1 MSEIKIIIDGIEC
14 KAQSGETILDIATA
28 NGIYIPTLCYDESV
42 AKYGACGLCL
52 VEGEGLPKLM
62 RACST
67 IPADGWV
74 LHTDS
79 DRVLRARKVALEL
92 LMSDHDGDCK
102 GPCSLNCPAGTDC
115 MAYVKE
121 IAKGNYH
128 EAVKIIKE
136 KFPFPA
142 SIGHVCPHPCED
154 ACRRQYVE
162 ESISIAYLK
171 RFAGLK
177 DLEQDTFKPEVAPA
191 TGKKVAIIG
200 GGPAGMTAAFFL
212 RTFGHE
218 VTVYDAMPDM
228 GGMLRYGIPEY
239 RLPKKIVDREVREIA
254 DLGVVL
260 KNNVKIG
267 KDISFEEIRKSADA
281 VILAIGAWTSMKVGC
296 AGEEAEGVL
305 GGIDFLRCN
314 ILGMPN
320 GMGKNVAIVGGGNTA
335 MDACRSAV
343 RLGAENVYVIYR
355 RTRNEMP
362 ADDEEIEEA
371 MEEGVQ
377 FKFLTNPA
385 EIISENGHVKQ
396 VKLQVMEL
404 GEPDASGRRSPVPVE
419 GKFEILDVDTII
431 AAIGQKVDPSG
442 FEVELNRKGI
452 IAADESTFRTNLEDV
467 FAVGDATNKGAGI
480 AIAAIGEANKAAAVV
495 DSCLKGEEVPYR
507 KPYYSERDLETVKAE
522 LASREKQ
529 PRVKVPKRPAEERK
543 HDFKDIVIE
552 LSEEEVMKEASR
564 CLECGC
570 HDFHECTLIDC
581 ANCGRLHALC
591 EGVSTT
597 QAMKALEIDPS
608 RLAGELHPGFVETK
622 LETIERNQSKCVL
635 CNLCVRTCDEVA
647 KKGILGLVGRGF
659 TTVIKPEFNTP
670 EMIAVCKDCHKCVD
684 ICPTGSLRLL
694 RPVDGRKHMQI
705 L

>member
-14 KAQSGETILDIATA
+14 VAQSGETVLEIAKR
-28 NGIYIPTLCYDESV
+28 NGIYIPTLCHDESV

-67 IPADGWV
+67 VPADGWV

-102 GPCSLNCPAGTDC
+102 GPCSLKCPAGTDC

-154 ACRRQYVE
+154 DCRRQYVE
-162 ESISIAYLK
+162 ASISIAYLK

-177 DLEQDTFKPEVAPA
+177 DLEKDTWKPEVAKE

-200 GGPAGMTAAFFL
+200 GGPAGMTAAYFL
-212 RTFGHE
+212 RVAGHA
-218 VTVYDAMPDM
+218 VTVYDAMPQM

-239 RLPKKIVDREVREIA
+239 RLPKKVVDREVKEIE

-267 KDISFEEIRKSADA
+267 RDISFDEIRKEADA
-281 VILAIGAWTSMKVGC
+281 TILAIGAWTSMKVGC
-296 AGEEAEGVL
+296 PGEDAEGVL
-305 GGIDFLRCN
+305 GGIDFLREN
-314 ILGMPN
+314 ILGNPEN
-320 GMGKNVAIVGGGNTA
+320 IGKSVAIVGGGNTA

-362 ADDEEIEEA
+362 ADEEEIDEA
-371 MEEGVQ
+371 MEEGVE

-385 EIISENGHVKQ
+385 EIISENGHVKEI
-396 VKLQVMEL
+396 KLQVMEL

-419 GKFEILDVDTII
+419 GKFETLSVDTVI
-431 AAIGQKVDPSG
+431 AAIGQKVDPEG
-442 FEVELNRKGI
+442 FSVELNKKGI
-452 IAADESTFRTNLEDV
+452 IAADETSFRTNHEDV
-467 FAVGDATNKGAGI
+467 FAVGDVTNKGAGI

-495 DSCLKGEEVPYR
+495 DSYLKGALVPYR
-507 KPYYSERDLETVKAE
+507 KPFYSKRNLETVKGE
-522 LASREKQ
+522 LASREKKA
-529 PRVKVPKRPAEERK
+529 RIKVPKRPAEERK
-543 HDFKDIVIE
+543 ADFKDIVIE
-552 LSEEEVMKEASR
+552 LSEEEVMAEASR

-570 HDFHECTLIDC
+570 HDYDDCTLIEC
-581 ANCGRLHALC
+581 ANCMEICPKRL
-591 EGVSTT
+591 S
-597 QAMKALEIDPS
+597 
-608 RLAGELHPGFVETK
+608 GELHPGFTETK
-622 LETIERNQSKCVL
+622 LVTIERNQGKCVL

-647 KKGILGLVGRGF
+647 GKGILGLVGRGF
-659 TTVIKPEFNTP
+659 TTVIKPEFNDP
-670 EMIAVCKDCHKCVD
+670 ETIAVCKDCHKCVD
-684 ICPTGSLRLL
+684 ICPTGALKLL
-694 RPVDGRKHMQI
+694 
-705 L
+705 